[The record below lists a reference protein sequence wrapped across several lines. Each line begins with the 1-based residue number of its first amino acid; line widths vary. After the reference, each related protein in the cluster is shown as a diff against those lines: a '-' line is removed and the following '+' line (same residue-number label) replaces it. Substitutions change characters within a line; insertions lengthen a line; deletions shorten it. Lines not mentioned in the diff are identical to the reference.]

1 MDLQTSGH
9 PVIAT
14 ILAVICLISGLFAS
28 IVANI
33 ELFVRLGAGA
43 IAMVS
48 GFFAIRYYYYATR
61 KVIRESQNQ

>member
-1 MDLQTSGH
+1 MDIQTSGH
-9 PVIAT
+9 PF
-14 ILAVICLISGLFAS
+14 LAAVLAFVSLAAGLYAS

-33 ELFVRLGAGA
+33 ELFVRIGAGA

-61 KVIRESQNQ
+61 KVIRESK